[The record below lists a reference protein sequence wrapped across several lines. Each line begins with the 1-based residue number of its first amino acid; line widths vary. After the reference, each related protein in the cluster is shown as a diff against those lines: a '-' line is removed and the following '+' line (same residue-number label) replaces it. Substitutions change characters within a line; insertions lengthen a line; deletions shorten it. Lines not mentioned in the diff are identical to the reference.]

1 MVGPD
6 YVRPKVRINT
16 GWSEQN
22 DPRLAAAAAIDV
34 AWWHAFADPALDQ
47 LVDLAF
53 HQNLSLQV
61 AGLRILE
68 ARAQLGVAI
77 GEFYPSN
84 PGSIGSATLVG
95 QDGHHHG
102 EYQVG
107 FDAVWELDF
116 WGKYRRGIRAA
127 RATYLATVADYD
139 NALVSLSAEVA
150 RTYVTIRTFEVL
162 IDQAKQNEQIEEEG
176 LQIAESRFRNGATSE
191 LDVAQATNLLETT
204 RASIPAFE
212 LGLQQARNALS
223 TLLGQPT
230 GYVQAMLGQ
239 PTGIPVPPPK
249 AAISVPAEMLR
260 RRPDI
265 RAAELRAIAQCDQI
279 GVAKAELFP
288 SFVLSGAISTQHA
301 SNMGGHLFGPGS
313 LLYNLGGNL
322 FWPILQY
329 PRILNNVRVEDA
341 RYQQLLV
348 EYVNTVLVAA
358 QEVEDGM
365 VGYVRSE
372 DSAVFAQNAV
382 TAADTAVKLALVQY
396 REGAVDYQR
405 VLDTQRALLDSQNRL
420 ATTRSLAVT
429 NLIALY
435 KALGGGWE
443 VRDGEPVVPDSIR
456 REMENRT
463 NWDHYFS
470 KGR

>member
-1 MVGPD
+1 VGPD
-6 YVRPKVRINT
+6 YVRPQVRINT
-16 GWSEQN
+16 VWSEQH
-22 DPRLAAAAAIDV
+22 DPRVAANAAIDV
-34 AWWHAFADPALDQ
+34 AWWHSFGDPALDQ
-47 LVDLAF
+47 LVTLAF
-53 HQNLSLQV
+53 HENLTLQV
-61 AGLRILE
+61 AGVRILE

-84 PGSIGSATLVG
+84 PGRIGSASYVG
-95 QDGHHHG
+95 QDNHHG

-127 RATYLATVADYD
+127 RATYLATIADYD
-139 NALVSLSAEVA
+139 NALVALSAEVA
-150 RTYVTIRTFEVL
+150 RTYVTIRTFDVL
-162 IDQAKQNEQIEEEG
+162 IDLAKQNEQLQQEG

-191 LDVAQATNLLETT
+191 LDVAQASNLLETT
-204 RASIPAFE
+204 RATIPNLE
-212 LGLQQARNALS
+212 LGRQQARNALS

-230 GYVQAMLGQ
+230 GYVQAMLAN
-239 PTGIPVPPPK
+239 PTGIPAPPPK
-249 AAISVPAEMLR
+249 VAISVPAEMLR

-288 SFVLSGAISTQHA
+288 KFVLFGAISTQHA
-301 SNMGGHLFGPGS
+301 SNTGGHLFGPGS
-313 LLYNLGGNL
+313 LIYNAGGSL

-329 PRILNNVRVEDA
+329 PTILNNVRVEDA
-341 RYQQLLV
+341 RFQELLLD
-348 EYVNTVLVAA
+348 YVNTVLVAA

-365 VGYVRSE
+365 VGYLRSE

-382 TAADTAVKLALVQY
+382 TAAETAVKLALVQY
-396 REGAVDYQR
+396 REGAVDYTR
-405 VLDTQRALLDSQNRL
+405 VLDTQRALLQSQNTL
-420 ATTRSLAVT
+420 VTTQSQAVT
-429 NLIALY
+429 SLIALY

-443 VRDGEPVVPDSIR
+443 VRDGEPVVPNAIQRAMQS
-456 REMENRT
+456 RT
-463 NWDHYFS
+463 NWNGYFS